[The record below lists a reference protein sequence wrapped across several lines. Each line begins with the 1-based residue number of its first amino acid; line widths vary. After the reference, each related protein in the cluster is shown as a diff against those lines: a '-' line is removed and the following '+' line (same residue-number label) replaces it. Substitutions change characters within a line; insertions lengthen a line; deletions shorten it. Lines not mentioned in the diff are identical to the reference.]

1 MEIELVG
8 LKVEKLFVDKI
19 KVLKARL
26 EHSLLKEGFSSL
38 YYVPMILKLIQTSII
53 SHKIPE
59 KGLSNLLFLT
69 FHQVLNTNVIHVPV
83 C

>member
-1 MEIELVG
+1 MEIKLVG
-8 LKVEKLFVDKI
+8 LKIKKLFVDKI

-38 YYVPMILKLIQTSII
+38 YYIPMILKLIQTSII
-53 SHKIPE
+53 SHKISE

-69 FHQVLNTNVIHVPV
+69 FHQVLNTDVIHVPV

>member
-38 YYVPMILKLIQTSII
+38 YYIPMILKLIQTSII
-53 SHKIPE
+53 SHKIPQ
-59 KGLSNLLFLT
+59 KSLSNFLFLT
-69 FHQVLNTNVIHVPV
+69 FHQVLNTDVIHVPV